1 MQWELMSNLTDDL
14 AAEILTILLTSS
26 CLLAS
31 LSKELPLTRFSG
43 LHRHP
48 SGLHLLSLSPSVF
61 GPQEPRQ
68 EAHQG
73 KVGSWAEATGLWWH
87 LGRRAEA

>member
-1 MQWELMSNLTDDL
+1 MQWELMSNLTDSL

-31 LSKELPLTRFSG
+31 LSKELTLTRFSG
-43 LHRHP
+43 LHKHP
-48 SGLHLLSLSPSVF
+48 SGMHLISLSFSIF
-61 GPQEPRQ
+61 GAQEPRQ

-73 KVGSWAEATGLWWH
+73 KVGFGAEAKGLW
-87 LGRRAEA
+87 LQVDRRVED